1 MKETNETKGRQPTE
15 WEKIF
20 ANRMPNKKLIS
31 KTYDECIQ
39 LNIKKINDQISKQ
52 VEDLNRHFPK
62 KDMQVA
68 TCMKNVERHSTPL
81 IIREKQVKNHNVIS
95 PHNCQNGYHQKD
107 NKEQVLVRC
116 GGNGTLVYS
125 WWKQIYAAPM
135 ENRME
140 VPQKMKNRTAL

>member
-1 MKETNETKGRQPTE
+1 
-15 WEKIF
+15 
-20 ANRMPNKKLIS
+20 
-31 KTYDECIQ
+31 
-39 LNIKKINDQISKQ
+39 
-52 VEDLNRHFPK
+52 
-62 KDMQVA
+62 
-68 TCMKNVERHSTPL
+68 MKNVERHSTPL

>member
-20 ANRMPNKKLIS
+20 ANRMPKKKLIS
-31 KTYDECIQ
+31 KTYKECIQ
-39 LNIKKINDQISKQ
+39 LNKK
-52 VEDLNRHFPK
+52 
-62 KDMQVA
+62 
-68 TCMKNVERHSTPL
+68 
-81 IIREKQVKNHNVIS
+81 
-95 PHNCQNGYHQKD
+95 NGYHQKD
-107 NKEQVLVRC
+107 NKQQVLVRC

-140 VPQKMKNRTAL
+140 VPQKIKHRTAL